1 MLRPEPGMNM
11 ERREF
16 FGVMGDAAAWPPAGH
31 PQQAGKVTTIGY
43 LAKSDRGIRNTETPA
58 RRP

>member
-1 MLRPEPGMNM
+1 MNM

-16 FGVMGDAAAWPPAGH
+16 FGVMGDAPAWPPAGH